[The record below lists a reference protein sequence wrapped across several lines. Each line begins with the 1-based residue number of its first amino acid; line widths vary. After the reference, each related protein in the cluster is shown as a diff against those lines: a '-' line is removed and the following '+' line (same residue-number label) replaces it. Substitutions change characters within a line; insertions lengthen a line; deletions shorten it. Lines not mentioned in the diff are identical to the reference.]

1 MNSIKFKDEIIIV
14 KLEADDEIEECPA
27 CRILQHYANRGTF
40 ISAIECVFCGTIID
54 ENWIFSSTAKLCLI
68 LPHCALYSIGYT

>member
-54 ENWIFSSTAKLCLI
+54 EN
-68 LPHCALYSIGYT
+68 